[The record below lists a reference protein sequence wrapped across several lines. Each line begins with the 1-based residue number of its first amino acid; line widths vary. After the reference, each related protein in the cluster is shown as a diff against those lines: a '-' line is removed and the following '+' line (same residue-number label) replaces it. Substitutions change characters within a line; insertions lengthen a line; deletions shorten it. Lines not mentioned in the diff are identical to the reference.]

1 MLNNPYEVLG
11 ISPNAS
17 NDEVKKAYRDLS
29 RKYHPDSYVDNPL
42 ADLAEEKFKEVQEAY
57 DQIMKERDGGY
68 QSGYQSGSYQQN
80 SGYQYQGASEE
91 EQRQYQVAS
100 NYLNGR
106 QYQQA
111 LNVLSGMK
119 NRGAHWYYLSA
130 IANMGLGNNMNAL
143 NLAKQAV
150 SMEPGNA
157 EYNNLVNRLQW
168 NTQRY
173 QGMGNPYGAGS
184 GSSCGT
190 GNFCCDLWCADSL
203 LNVWEE
209 TFVHAYKCKK
219 NGCFR
224 YFNGSDG
231 FVSVFWRDFGIQYLV
246 FTCRSSVLRRNY
258 YKRIRTKNGS
268 CIFYRKCDFKFA
280 FYSSKTALYYFCFD
294 GRLHC
299 FN

>member
-119 NRGAHWYYLSA
+119 NRGAHWYYLSG
-130 IANMGLGNNMNAL
+130 IDNM
-143 NLAKQAV
+143 
-150 SMEPGNA
+150 
-157 EYNNLVNRLQW
+157 
-168 NTQRY
+168 
-173 QGMGNPYGAGS
+173 
-184 GSSCGT
+184 
-190 GNFCCDLWCADSL
+190 
-203 LNVWEE
+203 
-209 TFVHAYKCKK
+209 
-219 NGCFR
+219 
-224 YFNGSDG
+224 
-231 FVSVFWRDFGIQYLV
+231 
-246 FTCRSSVLRRNY
+246 
-258 YKRIRTKNGS
+258 
-268 CIFYRKCDFKFA
+268 
-280 FYSSKTALYYFCFD
+280 
-294 GRLHC
+294 
-299 FN
+299 

>member
-11 ISPNAS
+11 VSPNAS

-91 EQRQYQVAS
+91 EQRQYQAAS

-184 GSSCGT
+184 GSACGP

-203 LNVWEE
+203 CECMGGDL
-209 TFVHAYKCKK
+209 C
-219 NGCFR
+219 
-224 YFNGSDG
+224 
-231 FVSVFWRDFGIQYLV
+231 
-246 FTCRSSVLRRNY
+246 
-258 YKRIRTKNGS
+258 S
-268 CIFYRKCDFKFA
+268 CI
-280 FYSSKTALYYFCFD
+280 
-294 GRLHC
+294 
-299 FN
+299 

>member
-1 MLNNPYEVLG
+1 MFNNPYEVLG
-11 ISPNAS
+11 VSPNAS

-80 SGYQYQGASEE
+80 YDYQYQGTSEE
-91 EQRQYQVAS
+91 EQRQYEAAS

-150 SMEPGNA
+150 NIEPGNA

-173 QGMGNPYGAGS
+173 QGMGNPHGAGS

-190 GNFCCDLWCADSL
+190 GNLCCDLWCADSL
-203 LNVWEE
+203 CECMGGDL
-209 TFVHAYKCKK
+209 C
-219 NGCFR
+219 
-224 YFNGSDG
+224 
-231 FVSVFWRDFGIQYLV
+231 
-246 FTCRSSVLRRNY
+246 
-258 YKRIRTKNGS
+258 S
-268 CIFYRKCDFKFA
+268 CI
-280 FYSSKTALYYFCFD
+280 
-294 GRLHC
+294 
-299 FN
+299 